1 MRHLTDGTLRRMVD
15 EPLAISARVRD
26 HYSACPRCRS
36 KFEEIDSNA
45 RETARLLSTSSD
57 VQVDPRPALSQ
68 LHRRITV
75 DRLEPGPRW
84 QTWLEDTFRR
94 RARRFRK
101 LVGGASLAA
110 VVVGALFLTPAG
122 SLAQNFVDVF
132 QPKQIAPLTISTND
146 LSGLPDLSR
155 FGTLHLI
162 GHLFPRKLS
171 DQTVPNAA
179 AAASAS
185 QMNVLTPASLPA
197 GVPSSVTYDL
207 LPGSSASFTFRAA
220 KARQAAA
227 ATGKPLPRMPAGL
240 DGSTLQVT
248 TGMAVVAVYGNAAGD
263 ALPALVVG
271 QMKAPT
277 ISITRVSVK
286 VMENYILSLPGVTPR
301 LASAIRSIGDP
312 TKTLPLPIPI
322 DLAQAQTVQVQGVQA
337 TAVGDATGVG
347 SVVVWEKNGII
358 YGVGGTQP
366 EDQILAV
373 ANSLR

>member
-1 MRHLTDGTLRRMVD
+1 MVD
-15 EPLAISARVRD
+15 EPLAISARDRD
-26 HYSACPRCRS
+26 HYSACSRCRS
-36 KFEEIDSNA
+36 TFEEINSNA
-45 RETARLLSTSSD
+45 RETAQMLSAPAD

-68 LHRRITV
+68 LHHRMTV
-75 DRLEPGPRW
+75 DRLAPGPRW
-84 QTWLEDTFRR
+84 QTWLADKFQR

-101 LVGGASLAA
+101 PIGGAALAA

-122 SLAQNFVDVF
+122 SLAQSFVDVF
-132 QPKQIAPLTISTND
+132 QPKQIAPLTISTTD

-155 FGTLHLI
+155 FGTLTI
-162 GHLFPRKLS
+162 PRKVS
-171 DQTVPNAA
+171 DQPVPNAA
-179 AAASAS
+179 AASGASH
-185 QMNVLTPASLPA
+185 MTVLTPASLPA
-197 GVPSSVTYDL
+197 GVPASVTYDM
-207 LPGSSASFTFRAA
+207 LPGRSASFTFRAA

-248 TGMAVVAVYGNAAGD
+248 TGTAVVAVYGNGAGEG
-263 ALPALVVG
+263 LPALVVG

-286 VMENYILSLPGVTPR
+286 VLENYILSLPGVSAR
-301 LASAIRSIGDP
+301 LAQAIRSIGDP

-322 DLAQAQTVQVQGVQA
+322 DLAHAQTVQVQGVQG
-337 TAVGDATGVG
+337 TAVGDSTGVG
-347 SVVVWEKNGII
+347 SVVVWEKNAII

>member
-1 MRHLTDGTLRRMVD
+1 MVD
-15 EPLAISARVRD
+15 EPLAISARDRD
-26 HYSACPRCRS
+26 HYSTCLRCRS
-36 KFEEIDSNA
+36 KFEEIDANA
-45 RETARLLSTSSD
+45 RETARLLSTSSV
-57 VQVDPRPALSQ
+57 VQVDPRLALSQ
-68 LHRRITV
+68 LHHRIAV
-75 DRLEPGPRW
+75 DRLEPVPRW
-84 QTWLEDTFRR
+84 QTWLADTFQRR
-94 RARRFRK
+94 GRRFRK
-101 LVGGASLAA
+101 PIGGAALAA
-110 VVVGALFLTPAG
+110 VVVGAMFLTPAG

-155 FGTLHLI
+155 FGTLS
-162 GHLFPRKLS
+162 FPRKVS
-171 DQTVPNAA
+171 EQPAPSAA

-185 QMNVLTPASLPA
+185 YMNVLTPASLPA
-197 GVPSSVTYDL
+197 GVPSSVTYDV

-248 TGMAVVAVYGNAAGD
+248 SGTAVVAVYGNGAGD

-286 VMENYILSLPGVTPR
+286 VMEDYILSLPGVTAR
-301 LASAIRSIGDP
+301 LAQAIRSIGDP

-322 DLAQAQTVQVQGVQA
+322 DLAHAQTVQVQGVQG
-337 TAVGDATGVG
+337 TAVGDSTGVG